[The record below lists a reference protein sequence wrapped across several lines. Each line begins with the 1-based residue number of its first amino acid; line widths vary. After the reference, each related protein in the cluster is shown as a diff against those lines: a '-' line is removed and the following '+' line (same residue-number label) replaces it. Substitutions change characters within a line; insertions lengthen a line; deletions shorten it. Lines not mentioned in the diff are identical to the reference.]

1 MEFEC
6 ANPECRRKK
15 PTGFFGKMFNDIEG
29 IVKGN
34 KWYCDEHCYRHPI
47 LKDFLLRKQSGRELR
62 TISFPVTSRAFGSA
76 LIRMEKISGYQLERA
91 MAEKS
96 RNGKQPLAHYLMKK
110 GLITRRDV
118 IEALGK
124 HHRVPVAYLRTSG
137 LAPNTVA
144 FVPGEIARVS
154 GVVPL
159 SYNPNTNRLCLLMKD
174 PSDLTTILTIRKLSA
189 CEVTPFQG
197 DPVEIDQLIA
207 HYYPADQYEQMPV
220 APAPAFAEYASA

>member
-1 MEFEC
+1 MQC

-29 IVKGN
+29 FVKGN

-62 TISFPVTSRAFGSA
+62 TITYPVTSRAFGAA
-76 LIRMEKISGYQLERA
+76 LLKMEKISGYQLDRA
-91 MAEKS
+91 LVEKS
-96 RNGKQPLAHYLMKK
+96 GNGKLPLAHYLMKK
-110 GLITRRDV
+110 NLISRRDV

-124 HHRVPVAYLRTSG
+124 HHRVPVAYLRSSG
-137 LAPNTVA
+137 LAPNVVA
-144 FVPGEIARVS
+144 TVPGEIARVS

-159 SYNPNTNRLCLLMKD
+159 SYNPNTNRISLLMKD
-174 PSDLTTILTIRKLSA
+174 PSDLTTILTIRRLSG

-197 DPVEIDQLIA
+197 DPVEIDRLIA
-207 HYYPADQYEQMPV
+207 HYYPAEHEEIMPLS
-220 APAPAFAEYASA
+220 PASAAEYASA